1 MSRSHF
7 LFIDKMSDKIEASL
21 TERLLAYSKLGK
33 MTINTPPTSSEK
45 WWYAFVIGILF
56 FLLSS
61 SFAYG
66 ITNGIIG
73 MTYADSSPTIFGLFI
88 HGLIFVII
96 VRLALL

>member
-1 MSRSHF
+1 MNEANGMR
-7 LFIDKMSDKIEASL
+7 DANGMREASL
-21 TERLLAYSKLGK
+21 TERILAYSKLGK
-33 MTINTPPTSSEK
+33 MKIDVPPTSSEK

-73 MTYADSSPTIFGLFI
+73 MTYANSSPTMFGLFI
-88 HGLIFVII
+88 HALVFVII
-96 VRLALL
+96 IRLVLL